1 MRARSERG
9 FTLIEVIMAMT
20 VLMIGIASI
29 SSIINNMTRKNFFSQ
44 RHTQAVIMA
53 QNRIEAL
60 LNAGYDHDD
69 LDEGLYENAMNP
81 INATGDTTGI
91 YYQYWEIEDLNPI
104 PRSKKI
110 TSWVQWEGTEGVLQ
124 TVKLVAVCI
133 DESN

>member
-1 MRARSERG
+1 MIGKSEKA
-9 FTLIEVIMAMT
+9 FTLVEVIMAMT
-20 VLMIGIASI
+20 ILMIGIATI

-53 QNRIEAL
+53 QNKIEEL
-60 LNAGYDHDD
+60 LNEGYDHIN
-69 LDEGLYENAMNP
+69 LAEGDYENDMNP

-91 YYQYWEIEDLNPI
+91 YYQFWKVEDLNPI

-110 TSWVQWEGTEGVLQ
+110 TSWVQWEGTEGATQ
-124 TVKLVAVCI
+124 TVELVAVCI